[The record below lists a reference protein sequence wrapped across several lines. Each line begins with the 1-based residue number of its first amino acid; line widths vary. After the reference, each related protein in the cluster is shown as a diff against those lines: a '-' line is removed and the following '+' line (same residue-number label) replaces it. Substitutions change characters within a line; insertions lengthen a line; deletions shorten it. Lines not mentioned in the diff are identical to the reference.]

1 MHNIKNHEKQ
11 DKENL
16 ELQRETFVAS
26 LSHDLKNPTIAQIR
40 AIELFLKGNFGQ
52 IQPQQ
57 REILEM
63 LLDSCKYMNAML
75 CSVLTTYRNEKGTIN
90 LASEKVS
97 ITDLANECARKLFN
111 CKWSNVQPNS
121 GCQANQAVY
130 MALLKPNDTVLGMD
144 INSGGHISHTLGIG
158 FAGTF
163 YNNHSYG
170 LDENGYLNYDEIKE
184 KLYKYR
190 PSLLIVGA
198 SAYPR
203 IIDFERVRKLVDEY
217 NEWQKENDLKN
228 AKLYNE
234 GKIADLTP
242 DSYPQYK
249 HCYLMVDMAHIAG
262 LVAAGLHPSPLPYAD
277 VVTSTVQKTLRSGRG
292 GLILSNNEEL
302 GKKIDKAIFPRLQGG
317 PLMNMI
323 AGKAVG
329 FSEALETLFVKYQK
343 QVLTNVQAMVK
354 VFNENGIKMITGGSD
369 NHLILLDLR
378 DEPFSGAML
387 EQVLEK
393 QGIIVNK
400 NAVQNDPKPKMET
413 SGVRIGTAAITTRNA
428 VKQDAHD
435 IAVLITSN
443 IKYLRNGGI
452 PDDFFDSSRKW
463 VKEWCKKH
471 PIYPDYD

>member
-1 MHNIKNHEKQ
+1 MSKWLEIQKCIDEEAQ
-11 DKENL
+11 RQEDEICLIASENYMS
-16 ELQRETFVAS
+16 RDV
-26 LSHDLKNPTIAQIR
+26 
-40 AIELFLKGNFGQ
+40 
-52 IQPQQ
+52 
-57 REILEM
+57 
-63 LLDSCKYMNAML
+63 LDACGSKLINKYAEGYSGHRYYGG
-75 CSVLTTYRNEKGTIN
+75 CSVVD
-90 LASEKVS
+90 KVE
-97 ITDLANECARKLFN
+97 DLANECARKLFN

-130 MALLKPNDTVLGMD
+130 MALLKPGDTILAMD
-144 INSGGHISHTLGIG
+144 INSGGHISHSLGIG

-163 YNNHSYG
+163 YNVYTYG
-170 LDENGYLNYDEIKE
+170 LKEDGYLNYDEIKE
-184 KLYKYR
+184 KLYEYKPR
-190 PSLLIVGA
+190 LLIVGA

-203 IIDFERVRKLVDEY
+203 IIDFERIRKIVDEY
-217 NEWQKENDLKN
+217 NQ
-228 AKLYNE
+228 
-234 GKIADLTP
+234 GIADYYNQASFDDEDSFYGLP
-242 DSYPQYK
+242 DKYYDEK
-249 HCYLMVDMAHIAG
+249 CYIMVDMAHIAG

-292 GLILSNNEEL
+292 GLILSNDEEL

-387 EQVLEK
+387 EKVLEK

-463 VKEWCKKH
+463 VKDWCKKH

>member
-1 MHNIKNHEKQ
+1 
-11 DKENL
+11 
-16 ELQRETFVAS
+16 
-26 LSHDLKNPTIAQIR
+26 
-40 AIELFLKGNFGQ
+40 
-52 IQPQQ
+52 
-57 REILEM
+57 
-63 LLDSCKYMNAML
+63 
-75 CSVLTTYRNEKGTIN
+75 
-90 LASEKVS
+90 
-97 ITDLANECARKLFN
+97 
-111 CKWSNVQPNS
+111 
-121 GCQANQAVY
+121 
-130 MALLKPNDTVLGMD
+130 
-144 INSGGHISHTLGIG
+144 
-158 FAGTF
+158 
-163 YNNHSYG
+163 
-170 LDENGYLNYDEIKE
+170 
-184 KLYKYR
+184 
-190 PSLLIVGA
+190 LLIVGA

>member
-1 MHNIKNHEKQ
+1 MSKWLEIQKCIDEEAQ
-11 DKENL
+11 RQEDEICLIASENYMS
-16 ELQRETFVAS
+16 RDV
-26 LSHDLKNPTIAQIR
+26 
-40 AIELFLKGNFGQ
+40 
-52 IQPQQ
+52 
-57 REILEM
+57 
-63 LLDSCKYMNAML
+63 LDACGSKLINKYAEGYSGHRYYGG
-75 CSVLTTYRNEKGTIN
+75 CSVVD
-90 LASEKVS
+90 KVE
-97 ITDLANECARKLFN
+97 DLANECARKLFN

-130 MALLKPNDTVLGMD
+130 MALLKPGDTILAMD
-144 INSGGHISHTLGIG
+144 INSGGHISHSLGIG

-163 YNNHSYG
+163 YNVVSYG

-184 KLYKYR
+184 KLYEYHPK
-190 PSLLIVGA
+190 LLIVGA

-203 IIDFERVRKLVDEY
+203 IIDFERIRKIVDEY
-217 NEWQKENDLKN
+217 NQ
-228 AKLYNE
+228 
-234 GKIADLTP
+234 GIADYYNQASFDDEDSFYGLP
-242 DSYPQYK
+242 DKYYDEK
-249 HCYLMVDMAHIAG
+249 CYIMVDMAHIAG

-292 GLILSNNEEL
+292 GLILSNDEEL

-463 VKEWCKKH
+463 VKDWCKKH

>member
-1 MHNIKNHEKQ
+1 MSKWLEIQKCIDEEAQ
-11 DKENL
+11 RQEDEICLIASENYMS
-16 ELQRETFVAS
+16 RDV
-26 LSHDLKNPTIAQIR
+26 LSACGSKFIN
-40 AIELFLKGNFGQ
+40 
-52 IQPQQ
+52 
-57 REILEM
+57 
-63 LLDSCKYMNAML
+63 KYAEGYSGHRYYGG
-75 CSVLTTYRNEKGTIN
+75 CSVVDKLE
-90 LASEKVS
+90 
-97 ITDLANECARKLFN
+97 DLANECARKLFN

-130 MALLKPNDTVLGMD
+130 MTLLKPNDTVLGMD

-184 KLYKYR
+184 KLYEYR

-242 DSYPQYK
+242 ESYPQYK

>member
-1 MHNIKNHEKQ
+1 MSKWLEIQKCIDEEAQ
-11 DKENL
+11 RQEDEICLIASENYMSKD
-16 ELQRETFVAS
+16 V
-26 LSHDLKNPTIAQIR
+26 
-40 AIELFLKGNFGQ
+40 
-52 IQPQQ
+52 
-57 REILEM
+57 
-63 LLDSCKYMNAML
+63 LDACGSKLINKYAEGYSGHRYYGG
-75 CSVLTTYRNEKGTIN
+75 CSVVD
-90 LASEKVS
+90 KVEN
-97 ITDLANECARKLFN
+97 LANECARKLFN

-130 MALLKPNDTVLGMD
+130 MALLKPGDTILAMD
-144 INSGGHISHTLGIG
+144 INSGGHISHSLGIG

-163 YNNHSYG
+163 YNVYTYG
-170 LDENGYLNYDEIKE
+170 LKEDGYLNYDEIKE
-184 KLYKYR
+184 KLYEYKPR
-190 PSLLIVGA
+190 LLIVGA

-203 IIDFERVRKLVDEY
+203 IIDFERIRKIVDEY
-217 NEWQKENDLKN
+217 NQ
-228 AKLYNE
+228 
-234 GKIADLTP
+234 GIADYYNQASFDDEDSFYGLP
-242 DSYPQYK
+242 DKYYDEK
-249 HCYLMVDMAHIAG
+249 CYIMVDMAHIAG

-292 GLILSNNEEL
+292 GLILSNDEEL

>member
-1 MHNIKNHEKQ
+1 MSKWLEIQKCLDEEAERQ
-11 DKENL
+11 ENEICL
-16 ELQRETFVAS
+16 IAS
-26 LSHDLKNPTIAQIR
+26 ENYMSKDV
-40 AIELFLKGNFGQ
+40 
-52 IQPQQ
+52 
-57 REILEM
+57 
-63 LLDSCKYMNAML
+63 LDACGSKLINKYAEGYSGHRYYGG
-75 CSVLTTYRNEKGTIN
+75 CSVVDKLE
-90 LASEKVS
+90 
-97 ITDLANECARKLFN
+97 DLANECARKLFN

-130 MALLKPNDTVLGMD
+130 MALLKPGDTILGMD

-163 YNNHSYG
+163 YNNVSYG

-184 KLYKYR
+184 KLYQHHPR
-190 PSLLIVGA
+190 LLIVGA

-203 IIDFERVRKLVDEY
+203 IIDFERIRKIVDEY
-217 NEWQKENDLKN
+217 NNKITKFKEK
-228 AKLYNE
+228 YNSQIKE
-234 GKIADLTP
+234 SENPLIYFAPLLNHEESAMLGAE
-242 DSYPQYK
+242 Y
-249 HCYLMVDMAHIAG
+249 CYIMVDMAHIAG
-262 LVAAGLHPSPLPYAD
+262 LVAAGVHPSPLPYAD

-292 GLILSNNEEL
+292 GLILSNDEEL

>member
-1 MHNIKNHEKQ
+1 MSKWLEIQKCIDEEAQ
-11 DKENL
+11 RQEDEICLIASENYMS
-16 ELQRETFVAS
+16 RDV
-26 LSHDLKNPTIAQIR
+26 LSACGSKFIN
-40 AIELFLKGNFGQ
+40 
-52 IQPQQ
+52 
-57 REILEM
+57 
-63 LLDSCKYMNAML
+63 KYAEGYSGHRYYGG
-75 CSVLTTYRNEKGTIN
+75 CSVVDKLE
-90 LASEKVS
+90 
-97 ITDLANECARKLFN
+97 DLANECARKLFN

-184 KLYKYR
+184 KLYEYR

>member
-1 MHNIKNHEKQ
+1 MSKWLEIQKCIDEEAQ
-11 DKENL
+11 RQEDEICLIASENYMS
-16 ELQRETFVAS
+16 RDV
-26 LSHDLKNPTIAQIR
+26 LSACGSKFIN
-40 AIELFLKGNFGQ
+40 
-52 IQPQQ
+52 
-57 REILEM
+57 
-63 LLDSCKYMNAML
+63 KYAEGYSGHRYYGG
-75 CSVLTTYRNEKGTIN
+75 CSVVDKLE
-90 LASEKVS
+90 
-97 ITDLANECARKLFN
+97 DLANECARKLFN

-130 MALLKPNDTVLGMD
+130 MAICKPNDTILAMGV
-144 INSGGHISHTLGIG
+144 NEGGHISHSLSIG

-163 YNNHSYG
+163 YNVISYG
-170 LDENGYLNYDEIKE
+170 LDDNGYLNYDEIKE
-184 KLYKYR
+184 KLYNYK
-190 PSLLIVGA
+190 PKLLIIGA

-203 IIDFERVRKLVDEY
+203 IIDFERIRKIVDEY
-217 NEWQKENDLKN
+217 NQ
-228 AKLYNE
+228 
-234 GKIADLTP
+234 GIADYYNQASFDDEDSFYGLP
-242 DSYPQYK
+242 DKYYDEK
-249 HCYLMVDMAHIAG
+249 CYLMVDMAHIAG

>member
-1 MHNIKNHEKQ
+1 MSKWLEIQKCIDEEAQ
-11 DKENL
+11 RQEDEICLIASENYMS
-16 ELQRETFVAS
+16 RDV
-26 LSHDLKNPTIAQIR
+26 LSACGSKFIN
-40 AIELFLKGNFGQ
+40 
-52 IQPQQ
+52 
-57 REILEM
+57 
-63 LLDSCKYMNAML
+63 KYAEGYSGHRYYGG
-75 CSVLTTYRNEKGTIN
+75 CSVVDKLE
-90 LASEKVS
+90 
-97 ITDLANECARKLFN
+97 DLANECARKLFN